1 MFTLEEAFER
11 VGMPLIV
18 QEIIKE
24 CYEQPHRHYHTLNH
38 LREILRWLPKEHPEA
53 EIAIEAIL
61 FHDIVHYP
69 TPVAPGLNEA
79 LSIAEYL
86 LYNTKALAV
95 NTPFANNKS
104 INFEFERR
112 VIETINAT
120 SRHTEDQQYLCDV
133 AKLVL
138 DLDLS
143 TFALPWEDYVQWKK
157 LVEIENEVMWLDKYP
172 VAAIRKGRCLFLKSL
187 LQRKRLFY
195 IKTEWEDQARANLQ
209 KDIHTYG

>member
-18 QEIIKE
+18 QTIIKE
-24 CYEQPHRHYHTLNH
+24 CYEQPHRHYHGLDH
-38 LREILRWLPKEHPEA
+38 LREMLKWLPTDYPEA

-69 TPVAPGLNEA
+69 IPTAPGLNEA

-86 LYNTKALAV
+86 LYNTKTLAV
-95 NTPFANNKS
+95 NTPFANNKN

-120 SRHTEDQQYLCDV
+120 AHHMEDQQYLSEV
-133 AKLVL
+133 TKLVL

-143 TFALPWEDYVQWKK
+143 TFAAPWDAYVQWKK
-157 LVEIENEVMWLDKYP
+157 RVESENAIIWLAKYSP
-172 VAAIRKGRCLFLKSL
+172 EAIRNGRCIFLQTL
-187 LQRKRLFY
+187 LKRKRLFY
-195 IKTEWEDQARANLQ
+195 IKTEWETQARLNIQ
-209 KDIHTYG
+209 KDIQSYV